1 MADVP
6 HPQTHV
12 LLRLSHQVKG
22 ALPDPDVGHKTLWQI
37 LPVEAHA
44 RIHLLTV
51 AQADDAQWLLV
62 VFQKPWVTAL
72 LAAPQDKPVL
82 PPGPCPAAEVGR
94 QAAGTSHCRAVFRAA
109 ILPLQSVPSENA

>member
-12 LLRLSHQVKG
+12 LLRLGHQVKG
-22 ALPDPDVGHKTLWQI
+22 ALLDLDVGHKTLWQI

-51 AQADDAQWLLV
+51 AQADDAQWLLGAGILV
-62 VFQKPWVTAL
+62 VFQKPWVAAL
-72 LAAPQDKPVL
+72 LAAPQDKPAL
-82 PPGPCPAAEVGR
+82 PPGPCPGF
-94 QAAGTSHCRAVFRAA
+94 C
-109 ILPLQSVPSENA
+109 LDLLLL

>member
-1 MADVP
+1 MAD
-6 HPQTHV
+6 
-12 LLRLSHQVKG
+12 
-22 ALPDPDVGHKTLWQI
+22 

-51 AQADDAQWLLV
+51 AQADDAQWLLGAGILV
-62 VFQKPWVTAL
+62 VFQKPWVAAL
-72 LAAPQDKPVL
+72 LVALQDKPAL
-82 PPGPCPAAEVGR
+82 PPGLYPAAEVRR